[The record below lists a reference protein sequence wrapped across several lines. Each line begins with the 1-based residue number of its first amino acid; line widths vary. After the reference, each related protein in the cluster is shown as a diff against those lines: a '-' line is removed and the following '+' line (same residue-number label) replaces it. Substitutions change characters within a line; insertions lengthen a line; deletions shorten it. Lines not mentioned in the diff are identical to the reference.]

1 MRTMKKN
8 ITVIGSINMDY
19 TSVVSR
25 LPEKGE
31 TILAKKFKVSPGGK
45 GANQAAAAARLG
57 GQVQMIGAVGKD
69 DAGERLKKILIQ
81 ESIDVS
87 GVKETQEPT
96 GNALIAVEEFGKNMI
111 VVFPG
116 ANATVDKQQIQRYEA
131 LVDVAQI
138 IILQLEIPIESVLY
152 AAKLAKSKSKTV
164 ILNPAPAAQLP
175 EEIYPCLDYI
185 TPNETELA
193 LLTGCEDIQEAA
205 QRLRDKGV
213 KNVIVTLG
221 EKGCLLL
228 NEEGIL
234 ELPAFKVNPKDTTA
248 AGDTFNGAF
257 AVAVSEDKSLRDAL
271 RFASAAA
278 GLSTEQLGAMESV
291 PTRVA
296 VDEFLSRHAE

>member
-1 MRTMKKN
+1 MKNK

-19 TSVVSR
+19 TSVVPR

-31 TILAKKFKVSPGGK
+31 TILARKFKVSPGGK

-57 GQVQMIGAVGKD
+57 GQVQMIGAVGQD
-69 DAGERLKKILIQ
+69 DAGNRLKKILMQ
-81 ESIDVS
+81 EGIEVS
-87 GVKETQEPT
+87 AVKETQEPT

-111 VVFPG
+111 VVFSG
-116 ANATVDKQQIQRYEA
+116 ANAAVDERQIQGYET
-131 LVDVAQI
+131 LVDEAEIV
-138 IILQLEIPIESVLY
+138 ILQLEIPIASVLY

-175 EEIYPCLDYI
+175 EEIYACLDYI

-193 LLTGCEDIQEAA
+193 LLTGCEDIREAA
-205 QRLRDKGV
+205 QKLLDKGV

-257 AVAVSEDKSLRDAL
+257 AVAISEEKSLRDAL

-278 GLSTEQLGAMESV
+278 GLSTEQLGAMESI